1 MKHFLDF
8 NFNLIAIISTNRWI
22 NTGQSF
28 GCSQRIAQQHG
39 VRVLHHQRPVRD
51 RRLLA
56 DTGERER
63 LHSLAFR

>member
-8 NFNLIAIISTNRWI
+8 NFNLIAIISTNRW
-22 NTGQSF
+22 TGQSL
-28 GCSQRIAQQHG
+28 GRSQRIAQQHG

>member
-8 NFNLIAIISTNRWI
+8 NFNLIAIISTNRW
-22 NTGQSF
+22 TGQSL